1 MFRVVETFSGIGAQ
15 AKALEKIGINYQIVN
30 TCDWD
35 IRAIIA
41 YCQIHKGKVDMSR
54 YASVS
59 DEEISSFLQ
68 SITLSMDGKKPT
80 DEKMLGR
87 ISAEC
92 KKTIIYCNRENEE
105 SCKYYGCAWKGC

>member
-41 YCQIHKGKVDMSR
+41 YC
-54 YASVS
+54 
-59 DEEISSFLQ
+59 
-68 SITLSMDGKKPT
+68 
-80 DEKMLGR
+80 
-87 ISAEC
+87 
-92 KKTIIYCNRENEE
+92 
-105 SCKYYGCAWKGC
+105 